1 MMDSN
6 VTTGMTDLTEQAGS
20 APDTAS
26 SAEGSENRPDRGIV
40 VGYDGSFPS
49 QLALDWAIEMARER
63 ARRLTIVH
71 GMNMAGTPGFSAM
84 DLAHV
89 EPVYERTAQEIVAE
103 GAERAK
109 KSLEVNQVE
118 TQYWLGS
125 PAGQIIEASKSAD
138 LVVVGSRGRGRI
150 LSGLLGSTSYAVA
163 AHAHCPV
170 VIVRAPAGS
179 DTGDT
184 GDTSDT
190 DALENLP
197 KPNRPDAT
205 HPVIVGSD
213 DSAPSDRAVDAAAE
227 TAAAAGARL
236 HIVRVAER
244 LHTNTSTVIE
254 AGASDQAAEGG
265 QDPDTSLAGVESLDK
280 VADRVRG
287 AHPSIEVTTQAVIG
301 EPGATLSELGKDAG
315 LIVVGSRGRGGF
327 AGMLLGSV
335 SHRVI
340 HDAVCPV
347 MVVR

>member
-1 MMDSN
+1 MDSN
-6 VTTGMTDLTEQAGS
+6 VSTDMTDQAGS
-20 APDTAS
+20 APDAAS
-26 SAEGSENRPDRGIV
+26 SAEGHENARDRGIV

-49 QLALDWAIEMARER
+49 QLALDWAIETARER
-63 ARRLTIVH
+63 GRPLTIVH
-71 GMNMAGTPGFSAM
+71 GMNLAGTPGFSAM

-109 KSLEVNQVE
+109 KSLEVNQIE

-125 PAGQIIEASKSAD
+125 PAGQLIEASRSAD
-138 LVVVGSRGRGRI
+138 LVVLGSRGRGRI

-170 VIVRAPAGS
+170 VIVRAPAGG

-184 GDTSDT
+184 GD
-190 DALENLP
+190 LENLP
-197 KPNRPDAT
+197 RPNRPDAA
-205 HPVIVGSD
+205 HPVVVGTD
-213 DSAPSDRAVDAAAE
+213 DSAPSDRAVDAAAG

-244 LHTNTSTVIE
+244 LHTNTWTVVE
-254 AGASDQAAEGG
+254 AGAGDQADESGPH
-265 QDPDTSLAGVESLDK
+265 PDTTQAGVEESLDK
-280 VADRVRG
+280 VAERVRG
-287 AHPSIEVTTQAVIG
+287 AHPSLEVTTEAAIG
-301 EPGATLSELGKDAG
+301 EPGETLSEMGKDAG

-327 AGMLLGSV
+327 TGMLLGSV

>member
-1 MMDSN
+1 MMDPN
-6 VTTGMTDLTEQAGS
+6 VTTDMTDQTGS
-20 APDTAS
+20 APETGS
-26 SAEGSENRPDRGIV
+26 SAEGREGGPNRGIV

-49 QLALDWAIEMARER
+49 QVALDWAIETARER
-63 ARRLTIVH
+63 GRPLTIVH

-109 KSLEVNQVE
+109 KSLEVNQIE
-118 TQYWLGS
+118 TLYWLGS
-125 PAGQIIEASKSAD
+125 PAGQIIEASRSAD

-163 AHAHCPV
+163 AHAQCPV
-170 VIVRAPAGS
+170 VIVRAAAGRE
-179 DTGDT
+179 
-184 GDTSDT
+184 T
-190 DALENLP
+190 DDLENLP
-197 KPNRPDAT
+197 RPNRPDAA
-205 HPVIVGSD
+205 HPVLVGSD
-213 DSAPSDRAVDAAAE
+213 DSEPSERAVDAAAE
-227 TAAAAGARL
+227 AAAAVGARL
-236 HIVRVAER
+236 HIVRIAEP
-244 LHTNTSTVIE
+244 LHSNTWTVVE
-254 AGASDQAAEGG
+254 AGASDQADKGVEDR
-265 QDPDTSLAGVESLDK
+265 DPTLAGAKSLDK
-280 VADRVRG
+280 VAERVRA
-287 AHPSIEVTTQAVIG
+287 AHPSLDVTAEAVLG
-301 EPGATLSELGKDAG
+301 EPGAMLGELGKDAG

>member
-6 VTTGMTDLTEQAGS
+6 VTTDTTEQAGS
-20 APDTAS
+20 APDTAT
-26 SAEGSENRPDRGIV
+26 SAEGRENRPDRGIV

-49 QLALDWAIEMARER
+49 QLALDWAIETARER
-63 ARRLTIVH
+63 GRPLTIVH
-71 GMNMAGTPGFSAM
+71 GMNLAGTPGFSAM
-84 DLAHV
+84 DLGHA

-125 PAGQIIEASKSAD
+125 PAGQIIEASRSAD

-163 AHAHCPV
+163 AHAQCPV
-170 VIVRAPAGS
+170 VIVRAQAGE
-179 DTGDT
+179 
-184 GDTSDT
+184 DT
-190 DALENLP
+190 DDPENLP
-197 KPNRPDAT
+197 KPHRPDAT
-205 HPVIVGSD
+205 HPVVVGSG
-213 DSAPSDRAVDAAAE
+213 DSPPADRAVDAAAE

-244 LHTNTSTVIE
+244 LHANAWTVIE
-254 AGASDQAAEGG
+254 AAAGDQAPKGDAPPE
-265 QDPDTSLAGVESLDK
+265 TTLAGAEEALDR

-287 AHPSIEVTTQAVIG
+287 AYPSLEVTTQAVVG
-301 EPGATLSELGKDAG
+301 EPGTMLSELGKDAG